1 MAKDLE
7 INAIKYELDEQ
18 IKKYAD
24 KKLKK
29 LYGYLPRHAGK
40 SAKIK
45 VNLEKLSKKRDD
57 HFQATVVVTVP
68 GKTLTASGN
77 ATNMAAAIDIVQS
90 KMLSQIRR
98 YKTETIPQLG
108 NRTELFVGLKRRLFR
123 DRPNER

>member
-7 INAIKYELDEQ
+7 INTIKYELDEAV
-18 IKKYAD
+18 KKYAD
-24 KKLKK
+24 KKLKR
-29 LYGYLPRHAGK
+29 LYNYLPRHASK

-57 HFQATVVVTVP
+57 RFQASLIVTVP

-90 KMLSQIRR
+90 KILSQIRR
-98 YKTETIPQLG
+98 YKTETVPQLG

-123 DRPNER
+123 TPSDEN